1 MQAKFSRMDADAR
14 ALLELLKPAVDR
26 AEQIE
31 SRQQA
36 LLQRQTESAEAFTA
50 QIDETTR
57 AAAAERARLLEA
69 RSEFDALRAAEVARG
84 KDESDSIIAAA
95 RADEDK
101 ARARVEVLQREQ
113 AQSEAAHAA
122 KMAQAERER
131 AEAEAAY
138 LERLREREE
147 NTMAQIAQLHAQSEA
162 AHTAKMAQAGRERA
176 EAEAAYLERLRLREE
191 NTMAQIAQLH
201 AQSEESV
208 AKRERRFEAEC
219 SGKRARLQSL
229 EAKEAEVQAR
239 LTEMRRLVATDGLDA
254 FVQLCVGGRTFES
267 TIGQLTRFP
276 NSALAA
282 LWQQHRQGSDPKGP
296 MRVDGDPSLFHLVL
310 NYLRRGKLP
319 VVADVSQLQWL
330 EAEAEEYELNGEGE
344 LADMCRDAY
353 KRLDTVKVMQLLNG
367 QRNLSGMDMRR
378 LDLSNIDFRGASM
391 YRARADEAMLSDAM
405 LSGEDTNLR
414 HASFCRANAARAIFR
429 EAQLAE
435 ARLCGA
441 TLIEASFVQAVA
453 PKADF
458 GKAELSDA
466 KLGGAKLAEA
476 SFVEAVAPRADFSKA
491 EMPSAKL
498 GGATLTEASFA
509 QAVAPKVC
517 K

>member
-1 MQAKFSRMDADAR
+1 MPSRFHVLISRPVFTSRFQELSSRMDADAR

-69 RSEFDALRAAEVARG
+69 RSEFDALRAAEVARI
-84 KDESDSIIAAA
+84 KDESDSIVAAA
-95 RADEDK
+95 RADEEK

-113 AQSEAAHAA
+113 AQSEAAHTA

-138 LERLREREE
+138 LERLRE
-147 NTMAQIAQLHAQSEA
+147 
-162 AHTAKMAQAGRERA
+162 
-176 EAEAAYLERLRLREE
+176 REE

-319 VVADVSQLQWL
+319 VVTDVSQLQWL

-429 EAQLAE
+429 ESQLAE
-435 ARLCGA
+435 AKLCGA

-458 GKAELSDA
+458 GKAELADA

>member
-1 MQAKFSRMDADAR
+1 MDADAR

-84 KDESDSIIAAA
+84 KDESDSIVAAA
-95 RADEDK
+95 RADEEK

-113 AQSEAAHAA
+113 AQSEAAHTA
-122 KMAQAERER
+122 KMAQAE
-131 AEAEAAY
+131 
-138 LERLREREE
+138 
-147 NTMAQIAQLHAQSEA
+147 
-162 AHTAKMAQAGRERA
+162 RERA

-208 AKRERRFEAEC
+208 AERERRFEAEC

-296 MRVDGDPSLFHLVL
+296 MRVDGDPSLFHLIL

-319 VVADVSQLQWL
+319 VVTDVSQLQWL

-458 GKAELSDA
+458 GKAELADA

-498 GGATLTEASFA
+498 GGATLTGASFA
-509 QAVAPKVC
+509 EAVASKVC

>member
-1 MQAKFSRMDADAR
+1 MDADAR

-84 KDESDSIIAAA
+84 KDESDSIVAAA
-95 RADEDK
+95 RADEEK

-113 AQSEAAHAA
+113 AQSEAAHTA

-147 NTMAQIAQLHAQSEA
+147 NTMAQIAQLHAQSE
-162 AHTAKMAQAGRERA
+162 
-176 EAEAAYLERLRLREE
+176 
-191 NTMAQIAQLH
+191 
-201 AQSEESV
+201 ESV
-208 AKRERRFEAEC
+208 AKRERGFEAEC

-239 LTEMRRLVATDGLDA
+239 LTEMRRLVATDGPDA

-319 VVADVSQLQWL
+319 VVTDVSQLQWL

-458 GKAELSDA
+458 GKAKLSDA
-466 KLGGAKLAEA
+466 KLGGANLAEA
-476 SFVEAVAPRADFSKA
+476 SFVEAVAPRADFQKA
-491 EMPSAKL
+491 EMPSAAL
-498 GGATLTEASFA
+498 RGATLTEASFA
-509 QAVAPKVC
+509 EAAASKVRYRYG
-517 K
+517 